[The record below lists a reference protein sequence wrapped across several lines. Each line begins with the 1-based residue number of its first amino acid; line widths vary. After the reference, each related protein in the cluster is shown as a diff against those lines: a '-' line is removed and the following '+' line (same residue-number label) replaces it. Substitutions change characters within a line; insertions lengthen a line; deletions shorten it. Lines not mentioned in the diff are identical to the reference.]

1 MRRPL
6 AAARRPAALAWTLG
20 AVIALPH
27 AAAEPPWF
35 EEAPAAIGLDFA
47 HVNGMSGAMY
57 IAEMMGAG
65 AALFDYD
72 NDGDLDVYLRQGGT
86 LGEGQRPGD
95 RLYRNDLGVRTD
107 GARSLRFTDV
117 TRTAR
122 LPPTGYGMG
131 VAAGDYDGDGW
142 ADLYL
147 TNLGQN
153 VMLRNRGDGS
163 FEDATARTG
172 TADARWSVPATFFD
186 YDRDGWLD
194 LLVGNYVDFTVP
206 GHRPCRRPSGA
217 LDYCGP
223 RSYRPEPLRLF
234 HNRGD
239 GSFDDATARAGLAA
253 LRGNAMGAVAADLD
267 GDGWLDAYVAND
279 ALENFLLVNRRDG
292 RFEER
297 GVESGSALNE
307 AGERQG
313 SMGVDAADYDGDGD
327 FDLFVTNLVGEGHVL
342 YRNDGRGLFTDVTHA
357 AGLAAATR
365 PFTGFGAA
373 WIDYDGDGW
382 LDLLTVNG
390 AVTVVE
396 ALERARDPFPLGQS
410 RQLFRNRGDGTFEEK
425 SDAEASA
432 FRRLEV
438 GRGAAF
444 GDVDNDGDTDVLVAN
459 NNGPARLLL
468 NRGRPGARWLGLR
481 LVGGAGQR
489 DQLGARV
496 ELRRDGARPIAR
508 HVRADGSY
516 ASASDPRVL
525 VALSGADVPR
535 GVRVLWPDG
544 RAEEFAVPALNA
556 YTLLR
561 KGTGTPVPEGP

>member
-1 MRRPL
+1 M
-6 AAARRPAALAWTLG
+6 ALG
-20 AVIALPH
+20 AVMALPH
-27 AAAEPPWF
+27 SNAEAPWF
-35 EEAPAAIGLDFA
+35 EEAPEAVGPGFA

-72 NDGDLDVYLRQGGT
+72 NDGDLDVYLRQGGK
-86 LGEGQRPGD
+86 LGEGQPSGD
-95 RLYRNDLGVRTD
+95 RLYRNDLAVRPD
-107 GARSLRFTDV
+107 GSRALRFTDV
-117 TRTAR
+117 TGTAR
-122 LPPTGYGMG
+122 LPPAGYGMG

-142 ADLYL
+142 TDLYL
-147 TNLGQN
+147 TNLGPN
-153 VMLRNRGDGS
+153 VMLRNRGDGT

-172 TADARWSVPATFFD
+172 TADARWSVPAAFFD

-194 LLVGNYVDFTVP
+194 LLVGNYVDFTVR

-234 HNRGD
+234 RNRGD
-239 GSFDDATARAGLAA
+239 GAFDDATARAGLAG
-253 LRGNAMGAVAADLD
+253 LRGNALGAVAADLD

-327 FDLFVTNLVGEGHVL
+327 LDLFVTNLAGEGHVL

-365 PFTGFGAA
+365 PFTGFGTA
-373 WIDYDGDGW
+373 WMDYDGDGW
-382 LDLLTVNG
+382 PDLLTVNG

-410 RQLFRNRGDGTFEEK
+410 KQLFRNRGDGTFEETTA
-425 SDAEASA
+425 AEAGA

-444 GDVDNDGDTDVLVAN
+444 GDVDDDGDTDVLVAN

-481 LVGGAGQR
+481 LLGGAGRR

-496 ELRRDGARPIAR
+496 ELLREGKRPIVRRA
-508 HVRADGSY
+508 RADGSY
-516 ASASDPRVL
+516 ASANDPRVL
-525 VALSGADVPR
+525 VALPAGDPPR
-535 GVRVLWPDG
+535 GLRVLWPDG
-544 RAEEFAVPALNA
+544 QAEEFGVPALNA
-556 YTLLR
+556 YAALV
-561 KGTGTPVPEGP
+561 KGTGKRAREGP